1 MPTGFGAALAQQ
13 SAPTVRIA
21 LLIGAAIVV
30 LILFGLAIKKLRASL
45 LGGGTSAPGETLDL
59 GELQRQRDAGEISEE
74 EFQSLRR
81 AILGLPPRE
90 ADVGDGAGQGPNNP
104 PGGPTPR

>member
-1 MPTGFGAALAQQ
+1 MTLAALAQQ
-13 SAPTVRIA
+13 SATTVRLA

-30 LILFGLAIKKLRASL
+30 LVLFGLAIKRLRSSL
-45 LGGGTSAPGETLDL
+45 LGGGTGAPGETLDL

-81 AILGLPPRE
+81 AILGLPPRDPGE
-90 ADVGDGAGQGPNNP
+90 GPNNS
-104 PGGPTPR
+104 PGGPTPG

>member
-1 MPTGFGAALAQQ
+1 VILTALAQQ
-13 SAPTVRIA
+13 NAPTARIA
-21 LLIGAAIVV
+21 VLIGAAIVV
-30 LILFGLAIKKLRASL
+30 LILFGLAIKRLRSSL
-45 LGGGTSAPGETLDL
+45 LGGGPSAPGETLDL

-90 ADVGDGAGQGPNNP
+90 AGGDVSDGAGQGPNNP
-104 PGGPTPR
+104 PGGPTPG